1 MATFNP
7 TNIAEMY
14 DIIIYNTD
22 LCINK
27 ALYEQ
32 PNGWQFK
39 NRNYV
44 KFKEVLSRNKELI
57 RKASKKMKNL
67 KITIAFYEELFKR
80 NSFKGYSIIKK
91 LTTLYT
97 TYFTRI
103 TAGGGTEDNEL
114 ILKEVRDFAKSP
126 VSSAINIFNKIYGV
140 GPAKIRALLAK
151 NIYTLEQLRDA
162 LKTEPKLLNNKQKM
176 GLRHYED
183 LNERI
188 PRKEITM
195 FNKMVMKLI
204 TDNYGSDI
212 TMTIAGSYR
221 RGVKTSGDIDM
232 LITSHKYEGKA
243 LDMVLKLLMDNNI
256 VYENLAKGKKKF
268 MGVIKVTPDHK
279 ARHLDIIETAPNDYP
294 FAISYFTG
302 NAQHNVQLRIK
313 ALSLGYSL
321 NEYNMTLKG
330 TKTLVP
336 VEKIREKIGKDRYE
350 TEEDIYKFLD
360 MEYVEPKKRNK

>member
-1 MATFNP
+1 MLNP
-7 TNIAEMY
+7 TNITEMY
-14 DIIIYNTD
+14 DVIIHNID

-27 ALYEQ
+27 AIYEQ

-39 NRNYV
+39 NRTYM
-44 KFKEVLSRNKELI
+44 KCKEILSRNKELI
-57 RKASKKMKNL
+57 RKASKQMKNL
-67 KITIAFYEELFKR
+67 KITIDFYEDLFKR
-80 NSFKGYSIIKK
+80 NKFKSNSIIKK
-91 LTTLYT
+91 LTTLYS

-114 ILKEVRDFAKSP
+114 ILKEVREFAKSP
-126 VSSAINIFNKIYGV
+126 IANAINRFNNIYGV
-140 GPAKIRALLAK
+140 GPAKIRTLLSK
-151 NIYTLEQLRDA
+151 NIYTLEQLKDA
-162 LKTEPKLLNNKQKM
+162 LNNEPKLLNNKQKM

-188 PRKEITM
+188 PRNEITM
-195 FNKMVMKLI
+195 FNTFAMKLI
-204 TDNYGSDI
+204 TANYGNDI
-212 TMTIAGSYR
+212 SMIIAGSYR

-243 LDMVLKLLMDNNI
+243 LDMVLKLLVDNNI

-268 MGVIKVTPDHK
+268 MGVIKVTPQHK
-279 ARHLDIIETAPNDYP
+279 ARHLDIIETSPQDYP

-321 NEYNMTLKG
+321 NESNMTIKG

-336 VEKIREKIGKDRYE
+336 TNKIREKIGKDKYE
-350 TEEDIYKFLD
+350 TEEDIYNFLD
-360 MEYVEPKKRNK
+360 MEYVEPTKRNK